1 MKIQK
6 VIFTLC
12 ICISFFSTLFAREE
26 PQNPNGSSFI
36 NVAVYFKLNKVGPGE
51 TFRFQVKSKS
61 GSPVSEAIANESNY
75 LGTVVTARVFLPGDT
90 IIITQLEGPRVC
102 NLLPFYVIPTT
113 AKKNMVV
120 TLSCGEPAP
129 PPPPPPSVPVY
140 FKLNKVGPGENFIFT
155 VSRTKIFVYTNAIVS
170 ESNYLTNVATSPIF
184 KPGDTVN
191 ITLSLGPRPCNLQPY
206 YVIPTEPG
214 QGLVVN
220 LNCGEP
226 PPPPPPPQPSVPVY
240 FKLNKVGPGENF
252 IFTVSRTK
260 MFVYTKAFVSE
271 SNYLTNVATSPVFK
285 PGDTVNITLS
295 QGPRP
300 CNLQPYY
307 VIPTEA
313 GQNLVVNL
321 NCGEPPPPAQ
331 PDTLKPVYF
340 KLNKVG
346 PGENFVFNVTSPN
359 RSGFTQAFVTESNY
373 LTNVATTPVFKPGD
387 TVNITQYIGPRTC
400 SFQPYY
406 VIPTVPGQNLVI
418 NMNCDIPVA
427 VAPTYYRLGV
437 RITDIDPGW
446 LYKFHVV
453 ASWGKEELY
462 VSKKDTIFYSF
473 AGYNYGDTVAVIQRT
488 GPQTLFITPS
498 KTVFG
503 RGDLIFTARASAA
516 DTSSYRLGIKVS
528 YMNPADS
535 SKYKFSVKLLNGTME
550 EIIVTTGATPYYFA
564 RNFQQGDTA
573 WVTQLEGPKTV
584 HFTPSF
590 AVFNNADIILLADVG
605 GPPVKTNL
613 AGTFTGPA
621 GSSITIRNEA
631 NEELTI
637 AAPANGTSGTGFS
650 FPKKYESG
658 AAYSVSITSAPP
670 NFNVAILP
678 AASGVIPVDSSE
690 FNIICSPA
698 IELVSRS
705 SDNKVFSTFYET
717 VTPVVGG
724 KGADEGRYV
733 AFVSNGTGLDG
744 ASGKYRQIFLR
755 DMKTGTTQ
763 MISRSASGNEGNGDS
778 FAPSISAD
786 GSAVAFESYATNLS
800 TGNDNNAVRDV
811 YVWRAG
817 SGITPVSKG
826 AAGFG
831 NAESYEPT
839 ISGDGSMIAFSSSA
853 SNLTPE
859 VEGTSTVNVYI
870 TDGAGQIQLLT
881 KDIKT
886 QKGAGGTAPSISEDG
901 NKVVFSS
908 FSPNLVNNDNNNLW
922 DIFLWQRGVPDLK
935 RISMTASGGEH
946 DQGNESAS
954 RRVMASI
961 SGNGNYI
968 VYATSATNMVSGD
981 NNKLQDIFICNADGG
996 EVKRISVAANET
1008 EGDGDSPVDQGGR
1021 IGISY
1026 DGNLICYNT
1035 SAYNLGV
1042 PKGNII
1048 LQHTR
1053 TGKIITLPNSIY
1065 NNTGRPMISRYGG
1078 FVVAGCSDKLDSRFV
1093 SSGIF
1098 LFFTGPQ
1105 VSGK

>member
-6 VIFTLC
+6 VIFT
-12 ICISFFSTLFAREE
+12 ICISMCFFSTLFAREI
-26 PQNPNGSSFI
+26 PPNPNGSSFI

-102 NLLPFYVIPTT
+102 NLLPFYVIPTS

-140 FKLNKVGPGENFIFT
+140 FKLNKVGPGEFFSFT
-155 VSRTKIFVYTNAIVS
+155 VSRTKIFVYTKAIVS
-170 ESNYLTNVATSPIF
+170 ESNYLSNVPTSDIF

-206 YVIPTEPG
+206 YVIPTEAG
-214 QGLVVN
+214 QGLVLN

-240 FKLNKVGPGENF
+240 FKLNKVGPGETFVFRVTRNN
-252 IFTVSRTK
+252 R
-260 MFVYTKAFVSE
+260 FVYSLATVTE
-271 SNYLTNVATSPVFK
+271 SNYLSNVPTSDIFK
-285 PGDTVNITLS
+285 PGDTVNITRSL
-295 QGPRP
+295 GPRP

-307 VIPTEA
+307 IIPTVA
-313 GQNLVVNL
+313 GENLVVNLDCGEPPPPPPPPQPSVPVYFKLNKVGPGETFVFRVTRNNRFVYSLATVTESNYLSNVPTSDIFKPGDTVNITRSLGPRPCNLQPYYIIPTVAGENLVVNL
-321 NCGEPPPPAQ
+321 NCGEPPPP
-331 PDTLKPVYF
+331 PP
-340 KLNKVG
+340 
-346 PGENFVFNVTSPN
+346 P
-359 RSGFTQAFVTESNY
+359 
-373 LTNVATTPVFKPGD
+373 
-387 TVNITQYIGPRTC
+387 
-400 SFQPYY
+400 
-406 VIPTVPGQNLVI
+406 
-418 NMNCDIPVA
+418 
-427 VAPTYYRLGV
+427 
-437 RITDIDPGW
+437 
-446 LYKFHVV
+446 
-453 ASWGKEELY
+453 
-462 VSKKDTIFYSF
+462 
-473 AGYNYGDTVAVIQRT
+473 
-488 GPQTLFITPS
+488 PQ
-498 KTVFG
+498 
-503 RGDLIFTARASAA
+503 
-516 DTSSYRLGIKVS
+516 
-528 YMNPADS
+528 
-535 SKYKFSVKLLNGTME
+535 
-550 EIIVTTGATPYYFA
+550 
-564 RNFQQGDTA
+564 
-573 WVTQLEGPKTV
+573 
-584 HFTPSF
+584 
-590 AVFNNADIILLADVG
+590 
-605 GPPVKTNL
+605 PVKTNL
-613 AGTFTGPA
+613 AGTFTGPP
-621 GSSITIRNEA
+621 GSSVTIRNEA
-631 NEELTI
+631 NEELTV
-637 AAPANGTSGTGFS
+637 AASANGSNGTGFR
-650 FPKKYESG
+650 FPNEYESG

-705 SDNKVFSTFYET
+705 SDDKVFNTFYET
-717 VTPVVGG
+717 VTPVIGG

-744 ASGKYRQIFLR
+744 ASGKYRQIVLR

-763 MISRSASGNEGNGDS
+763 MISRSPSGNEGNGDS

-800 TGNDNNAVRDV
+800 TETDNNTVRDV
-811 YVWRAG
+811 YVWRTG

-831 NAESYEPT
+831 NAESYEPA
-839 ISGDGSMIAFSSSA
+839 ISGDGSMIAFSSNA
-853 SNLTPE
+853 SNLTPG
-859 VEGTSTVNVYI
+859 VDGTSTVNVFI
-870 TDGAGQIQLLT
+870 TDGAGQLLLLT
-881 KDIKT
+881 KDMKT
-886 QKGAGGTAPSISEDG
+886 QKGVGGGVPSISEDG

-968 VYATSATNMVSGD
+968 VYATSATNMVSSD
-981 NNKLQDIFICNADGG
+981 NNKLQDIFICNSDGG
-996 EVKRISVAANET
+996 DVRRISTAANGT
-1008 EGDGDSPVDQGGR
+1008 EGDGDSPVDQAGR
-1021 IGISY
+1021 VGISH
-1026 DGNLICYNT
+1026 DGNWICYNT
-1035 SAYNLGV
+1035 SASNLGV

-1048 LQHTR
+1048 LQHSR

-1065 NNTGRPMISRYGG
+1065 NNTGRPMISRFGG

-1105 VSGK
+1105 VSGQ